1 MKLILLIDD
10 RHLAWSQ
17 IALGLQEVNA
27 RISIFTLEECRNA
40 LESAKPD
47 LLILG
52 DESHRLLSA
61 AARGVQKLVISE
73 EIPPGNI
80 IRTREG
86 RNSVRIGWP
95 VGRKA
100 FKELTSRLLSVPE
113 RRLFRTPVL
122 IAPEKADVSLRGSSE
137 DFSLA
142 GMSFRTAGNLE
153 PEEKI
158 TVSFGSHE
166 QRPGLRLDAR
176 VVRRH
181 PEQDRQSTFY
191 GARFDE
197 LTQEERHAL
206 ERFVWGIPR
215 RGS

>member
-1 MKLILLIDD
+1 MKRIFLIDD

-17 IALGLQEVNA
+17 IALGLQQVNA
-27 RISIFTLEECRNA
+27 RINIFTLEDSQKA
-40 LESAKPD
+40 LESGKPE

-52 DESHRLLSA
+52 DESCRLLA
-61 AARGVQKLVISE
+61 AASRGVQKLIVSE
-73 EIPPGNI
+73 EIPSGNI
-80 IRTREG
+80 VRARGG

-95 VGRKA
+95 VGKEA

-113 RRLFRTPVL
+113 RRSFRTPVL
-122 IAPEKADVSLRGSSE
+122 IALEKAGVSFRGSSE

-142 GMSFRTAGNLE
+142 GMSFRTTGSLE

-166 QRPGLRLDAR
+166 QRPGLKLGAR

-181 PEQDRQSTFY
+181 PAQDRQTTFY
-191 GARFDE
+191 GARFDG

-206 ERFVWGIPR
+206 ERFVWRIRR